1 MSLRI
6 PKGAT
11 TVLTELTGEPRP
23 ESALFLILR
32 DVVAYRLEKITAAL
46 KAFEEKYG
54 MSFEEY
60 RERWE
65 REDRPEYYAYEAERD
80 FLEWEAL
87 VTRRKRLEDL
97 QTWLW

>member
-1 MSLRI
+1 MSLHL
-6 PKGAT
+6 PKTAT
-11 TVLTELTGEPRP
+11 AVLTELTGEPRP
-23 ESALFLILR
+23 ESALFLVLR
-32 DVVAYRLEKITAAL
+32 DAIAYRLEKITAAL
-46 KAFEEKYG
+46 KAFEDKYG

-65 REDRPEYYAYEAERD
+65 AEDRPEYYAYEAERE

-97 QTWLW
+97 QAWLW

>member
-1 MSLRI
+1 MSLRL
-6 PKGAT
+6 PKTAT
-11 TVLTELTGEPRP
+11 MVLTELTGEPRP
-23 ESALFLILR
+23 ELALLLVLR
-32 DVVAYRLEKITAAL
+32 DAVAYRLEKVTAAL
-46 KAFEEKYG
+46 KAFEDKYG

-65 REDRPEYYAYEAERD
+65 AEDKPEYYTYEAERD

-97 QTWLW
+97 QAWLW